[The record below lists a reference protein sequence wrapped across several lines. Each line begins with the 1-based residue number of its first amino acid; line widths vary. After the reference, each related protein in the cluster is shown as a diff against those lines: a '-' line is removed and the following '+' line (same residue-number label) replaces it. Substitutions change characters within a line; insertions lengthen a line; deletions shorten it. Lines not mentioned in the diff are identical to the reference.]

1 MMFGLEGAAT
11 AGTVNRLTRS
21 ARDLARAAGDS
32 LSRRTLDYVV
42 KALLVADEHLPVDRR
57 THTSKVL
64 ADGFAAQTIQRMTE
78 LRILDDA
85 SSKAAARVERWIAPP
100 LDA

>member
-1 MMFGLEGAAT
+1 MPRKAAEVT
-11 AGTVNRLTRS
+11 
-21 ARDLARAAGDS
+21 
-32 LSRRTLDYVV
+32 
-42 KALLVADEHLPVDRR
+42 E
-57 THTSKVL
+57 
-64 ADGFAAQTIQRMTE
+64 TE